1 MVATR
6 NVAALLRLLGLT
18 VALPTGLLAQAA
30 SARVGH
36 TRTLGPDL
44 PRHYAGGPTA
54 PGITAQDLMTRVYIY
69 ADDSMMGRDAF
80 SDDDAR
86 ATAYI
91 EREVRRLGLEPAGEE
106 GYFQYPL
113 IKRVT
118 DSTTSTL
125 AVGDARYAIWR
136 DFAPRD
142 QGNGARAFDGASVV
156 FGGSMGDTAHMI
168 RPEDAAGRV
177 VLITLARDSSGRPD
191 PGSVNRGYLTAR
203 FVGAAAVAVAQLDH
217 VPPGYVME
225 NYGQPQPAVRGA
237 VSTRVLPSY
246 FYVTDAV
253 ARAMLGRDVETA
265 APGTAGGSVHGA
277 IAWGDTRAPGRNVVA
292 ILRGSDPNLRN
303 EYVAI
308 GAHNDHI
315 GYRQSDGRFMD
326 GDSIRIYNRRL
337 RPQGV
342 EEPSR
347 APTAEEARLLRLAL
361 DSAHQRNGG
370 PRADT
375 IFNGADDDGSG
386 SMGVLEIAEYFATA
400 RVKPKRSLLFVWH
413 VGEEYGMLGSGY
425 FTQNPT
431 VPRDSIVAQLNV
443 DMIGRG
449 DADDITG
456 IRKDSALIQGGPGY
470 VQLIGSRRLSTEL
483 GDLVERVNT
492 RRRLGM
498 SFDYALDA
506 DGHPQNIYCRSDH
519 WSYAKWGI
527 PIVFFTTGG
536 HSDYHQ
542 PSDEP
547 EYIDYAHMERV
558 ATLIADVAEEVANLD
573 HRVVVDHP
581 RPDPSAGCR
590 Q

>member
-1 MVATR
+1 MVAMR
-6 NVAALLRLLGLT
+6 NVTALLPLLALVTAAPAGLQ
-18 VALPTGLLAQAA
+18 AQAQSARNRRAPTGP
-30 SARVGH
+30 V
-36 TRTLGPDL
+36 DL
-44 PRHYAGGPTA
+44 PRHYVGGPTSA
-54 PGITAQDLMTRVYIY
+54 AISSQDLMTRLYIY

-91 EREVRRLGLEPAGEE
+91 EREVRRLGLEPAGED

-113 IKRVT
+113 IRRST
-118 DSTTSTL
+118 DSAASTL
-125 AVGDARYAIWR
+125 SVGGTPFALWR

-142 QGNGARAFDGASVV
+142 QGTGARAFDGASVV
-156 FGGSMGDTAHMI
+156 YGGSIGDTAHFI
-168 RPEDAAGRV
+168 RPEDAAGKV
-177 VLITLARDSSGRPD
+177 VLVTLARDSAGHPD
-191 PGSVNRGYLTAR
+191 PENVNRGQLTAR
-203 FVGAAAVAVAQLDH
+203 FVGAAAIAVAQLDY
-217 VPPGYVME
+217 VPAGYVMDA
-225 NYGQPQPAVRGA
+225 YGQPQPGVRGN
-237 VSTRVLPSY
+237 VPSTPVPSY
-246 FYVTDAV
+246 FYVTGAV
-253 ARAMLGRDVETA
+253 ARAMLGREVESV
-265 APGTAGGSVHGA
+265 APGTAGVAVHGA
-277 IAWGDTRAPGRNVVA
+277 IAWSETRAPGRNVIG
-292 ILRGSDPNLRN
+292 ILRGSDPALRN

-315 GYRQSDGRFMD
+315 GFMQSRGRFVD
-326 GDSIRIYNRRL
+326 ADSIRIYNRRL

-347 APTAEEARLLRLAL
+347 APTAEEAALLRAAV

-386 SMGVLEIAEYFATA
+386 SMGVLEIAEYFANA
-400 RVKPKRSLLFVWH
+400 RVHPKRSLLFVWH

-425 FTQNPT
+425 FTAHPT

-456 IRKDSALIQGGPGY
+456 IRKDSALITGGPGY

-483 GDLVERVNT
+483 GDLVERTNT

-498 SFDYALDA
+498 SFDYSLDA

-547 EYIDYAHMERV
+547 QYIDYAHMERV
-558 ATLIADVAEEVANLD
+558 VTLIADVAEDVANLD

-581 RPDPSAGCR
+581 RPDPTARC
-590 Q
+590 QQ